1 LVPSKYYSI
10 FASVYSFS
18 QIHPIWGQRKNS
30 ALLFFFFQ
38 WFEKQR
44 FGNLFPKP
52 VFKIGGE
59 KKAE

>member
-1 LVPSKYYSI
+1 MGTKKK
-10 FASVYSFS
+10 FRSF
-18 QIHPIWGQRKNS
+18 I
-30 ALLFFFFQ
+30 FFFQ

-59 KKAE
+59 KKLNSKILDFLRY